1 MTPTKEY
8 YRTAAATVIKNLK
21 KRNMDGYYCETSED
35 AVRLAL
41 SLMPEGSS
49 IGWGGSMTL
58 SECGLM
64 DAIKGGRYELFDR
77 SLAKTAEE
85 NKEVHAKIFTADFF
99 LMSANAI
106 TYDGELINVD
116 GRSDRVCYLC
126 YGPENVIVIA
136 GMNKLVSDVES
147 GIKRVHN
154 VASPKNAMRLGKKT
168 PCAATG
174 RCADCL
180 SPDCICMN
188 TVITR
193 MSRANGRIKVILVG
207 EELGY

>member
-8 YRTAAATVIKNLK
+8 YRTAATTVIKNLK
-21 KRNMDGYYCETSED
+21 KRNMEGYYCETSED
-35 AVRLAL
+35 AVRLAT

-64 DAIKGGRYELFDR
+64 DAIRGGRYELFDR

-85 NKEVHAKIFTADFF
+85 NKEIHAKIFTADFF

-147 GIKRVHN
+147 GIKRVHD

-174 RCADCL
+174 KCADCL